1 LVRGIVSSS
10 CYRGFFRRIA
20 PETKDENYAARV
32 VLATTGST
40 RGLNFAAVAAI
51 LEGSP
56 ATRLPAIPS
65 HEYIARSFA
74 MTIKV
79 GDKLPAGTLQEFFE
93 VEKDGCAIG
102 PNPVKV
108 DDLTKGR
115 KVVIFGLPGAFTP
128 TCSAKHV
135 PSYLANYDKLKAR
148 GVDTIACMS
157 VNDAFVMGAWGR
169 DQKTGDKVRML
180 ADGSADYTK
189 ALGLELDLTARGLG
203 LRCQRFS
210 MLVDDGV
217 VKTLNI
223 EGPGKFEVSDAET
236 MLKQLA

>member
-1 LVRGIVSSS
+1 
-10 CYRGFFRRIA
+10 
-20 PETKDENYAARV
+20 
-32 VLATTGST
+32 
-40 RGLNFAAVAAI
+40 
-51 LEGSP
+51 
-56 ATRLPAIPS
+56 
-65 HEYIARSFA
+65 

-79 GDKLPAGTLQEFFE
+79 GDKLPAGTLMEFFE

-108 DDLTKGR
+108 EDLTRGR

-135 PSYLANYDKLKAR
+135 PSYLANFDKLKAK

-169 DQKTGDKVRML
+169 DQKTGDKIRML
-180 ADGSADYTK
+180 ADGSADYTR
-189 ALGLELDLTARGLG
+189 ALGLEFDLAAKGLG

-210 MLVDDGV
+210 MLVDNGV
-217 VKTLNI
+217 VKALNV
-223 EGPGKFEVSDAET
+223 EAPGKYEVSDAET
-236 MLKQLA
+236 ILKQLG